1 MKIKI
6 KKKKEVLD
14 EMSSMSGGS
23 VQGYG
28 GPLGD
33 DKTVNAFNKEQER
46 EQRLKGSKLAE
57 MYSTQGLAGKNAQQL
72 VSGEQEHEGH
82 VERSKAQGLKNVME
96 EEDSDDK
103 LQETKEYWSKF
114 LSNPRKNDIIK

>member
-23 VQGYG
+23 VEGYAA
-28 GPLGD
+28 PFS
-33 DKTVNAFNKEQER
+33 DKKTIDSFNKEQER

-72 VSGEQEHEGH
+72 VSGEEEHEGH

-96 EEDSDDK
+96 EDGCDNK
-103 LQETKEYWSKF
+103 LEETKKYWSKF